1 MNRINL
7 LGLLL
12 FALITSNC
20 THTRVV
26 SFIDPDAKGKSYN
39 RIGVVANV
47 EDLSERV
54 AIEEQMVETLMDN
67 GISAVSSISLLPPT
81 RDFTIEQE
89 TEIFKNNSIEAL
101 AIIQIDDSG
110 YFVTTEPMSVNT
122 KTVKKDGKKVKRTT
136 VTGGGT
142 EQKAFSQFRVSL
154 VDLESNKTMWIG
166 DADSRSN
173 FDSIDPD
180 WDMEMLLKASS
191 KKLVQELLKTGLVN
205 IN

>member
-1 MNRINL
+1 MNKIKIVI
-7 LGLLL
+7 LLL
-12 FALITSNC
+12 TVIIISNC
-20 THTRVV
+20 TQTKVV
-26 SFIDPDAKGKSYN
+26 TFTDPDARGKSYD

-81 RDFTIEQE
+81 RDFTVEQE
-89 TEIFKNNSIEAL
+89 NEIFKNNSIEAL

-110 YFVTTEPMSVNT
+110 YFVTTEPMRVHT
-122 KTVKKDGKKVKRTT
+122 ETRKKDGKKMKRTT

-142 EQKAFSQFRVSL
+142 EQKAFSQFRVTL

-166 DADSRSN
+166 DADSRAN

-191 KKLVQELLKTGLVN
+191 KKIVKELIKTGLVR
-205 IN
+205 

>member
-1 MNRINL
+1 MNKIKIAIIL
-7 LGLLL
+7 LTV
-12 FALITSNC
+12 FIISNC
-20 THTRVV
+20 THTKVV
-26 SFIDPDAKGKSYN
+26 TFTDPDAIGKSYN

-47 EDLSERV
+47 DDLSERV
-54 AIEEQMVETLMDN
+54 TIEEKMVETLMDN

-89 TEIFKNNSIEAL
+89 NEIFKNNNIDAL
-101 AIIQIDDSG
+101 AVIQIDDSG
-110 YFVTTEPMSVNT
+110 YFVTTEPMRVNT
-122 KTVKKDGKKVKRTT
+122 KTVKKDGKKVKSTT

-154 VDLESNKTMWIG
+154 VDLDSNKTMWIG

-180 WDMEMLLKASS
+180 WDMEILLKASS
-191 KKLVQELLKTGLVN
+191 KKIVQELLKTGIVRY
-205 IN
+205 

>member
-1 MNRINL
+1 MNKIKIAIIL
-7 LGLLL
+7 LTV
-12 FALITSNC
+12 FIISNC
-20 THTRVV
+20 THTKVV
-26 SFIDPDAKGKSYN
+26 TFTDPDAIGKSYN

-47 EDLSERV
+47 DDLSERV
-54 AIEEQMVETLMDN
+54 TIEEQMVETLMDN

-89 TEIFKNNSIEAL
+89 NEIFKNNNIDAL
-101 AIIQIDDSG
+101 AVIQIDDSG
-110 YFVTTEPMSVNT
+110 YFVTTEPMRVNT
-122 KTVKKDGKKVKRTT
+122 KTVKKDGKKVKSTT

-154 VDLESNKTMWIG
+154 VDLDSNKTMWIG

-180 WDMEMLLKASS
+180 WDMEILLKASS
-191 KKLVQELLKTGLVN
+191 KKIVQELLKTGIVRY
-205 IN
+205 